1 MTAAADLLL
10 TDAEVHTLAD
20 PDEVHEA
27 VAVRDGRIVRV
38 GAADEVR
45 YAEGVETRVVELGGR
60 VLLPGFVDAH
70 THLPL
75 LGRRLVHADLS
86 DASSPDEAVARLRDR
101 AAETGA
107 AEGESGGVADGG
119 GDRDDAAGDWILGF
133 AYDESGWVDPR
144 YLDRGD
150 LDAVSED
157 RPVAAF
163 REDMHVASLN
173 GVALSRLR
181 DRMPASDVRREGG
194 DPTGVVVEDAADAVW
209 AATEPGPEETA
220 SLVRAAQRR
229 ANAAGVTAVHDM
241 VRRSHAPRAYREL
254 DRAGELTLRV
264 RLNYW
269 ADHLDAVLETGLR
282 TNHGSEMVR
291 VGAVKTFT
299 DGTIGGRTA
308 KVSEA
313 YRDAGAAGADAD
325 GPPSDGGG
333 GGGGDGDARGQWV
346 VPPAALR
353 ELVARADGAGLQVA
367 AHAIGDEAVR
377 EVVDAYAACDDPGA
391 ARHRVEHAELVDG
404 ETRERLAE
412 TGVVASMQPNFLKW
426 AEEGGLYDARIGER
440 RLRADPFRELA
451 DAGVRL
457 AFGSDCMP
465 LDPLF
470 GVHRA
475 VNAPGDAQRLTVTEA
490 LRAYTLGGAYAGFDE
505 DRLGTV
511 ERGKRADFVALDAS
525 PWDRPDAI
533 EGIDAALTVVD
544 GEVVYDAREN

>member
-10 TDAEVHTLAD
+10 TDAEVHTLTD

-27 VAVRDGRIVRV
+27 VAVRDRRIVRV
-38 GAADEVR
+38 GAADEVGLL
-45 YAEGVETRVVELGGR
+45 EGVETRVARLGGR
-60 VLLPGFVDAH
+60 VVLPGFVDAH

-86 DASSPDEAVARLRDR
+86 GASSPDDAVARLRER
-101 AAETGA
+101 ATGTGA
-107 AEGESGGVADGG
+107 ADGESGDGDESRGDAD
-119 GDRDDAAGDWILGF
+119 ADWILGF
-133 AYDESGWVDPR
+133 AYDESGWDDPR
-144 YLDRGD
+144 YLDRTD

-157 RPVAAF
+157 RPAVAF

-173 GVALSRLR
+173 GVALDRLGG
-181 DRMPASDVRREGG
+181 RMPASDVRREGG

-209 AATEPGPEETA
+209 AATEPGPGETA

-229 ANAAGVTAVHDM
+229 ANEVGVTSVHDM

-254 DRAGELTLRV
+254 DRAGDLTLRV

-269 ADHLDAVLETGLR
+269 SDHLDAVLETGLR
-282 TNHGSEMVR
+282 TNHGSERVR

-299 DGTIGGRTA
+299 DGTVGARTA

-313 YRDAGAAGADAD
+313 YRDAEADE
-325 GPPSDGGG
+325 SDGERGDG
-333 GGGGDGDARGQWV
+333 DDAGDGDARGQWV
-346 VPPAALR
+346 VPPADLR

-404 ETRERLAE
+404 ETIARLAE
-412 TGVVASMQPNFLKW
+412 TGAVASMQPNFLKW
-426 AEEGGLYDARIGER
+426 AGAGGLYDARLGER

-475 VNAPGDAQRLTVTEA
+475 VNAPGDAQRLAVTEA

-505 DRLGTV
+505 DRIGTV
-511 ERGKRADFVALDAS
+511 EAGKRADLVALDAS
-525 PWDRPDAI
+525 PWERADAI
-533 EGIDAALTVVD
+533 EEIDAAMTVVD
-544 GEVVYDAREN
+544 GDVVYDGR